1 MDNSI
6 RGEQR
11 SSIQRPNGFLVSSL
25 LFLDRIEKWLAGFFQ
40 MTQEEQK
47 DAGICMD
54 HPYIDDPNDK

>member
-11 SSIQRPNGFLVSSL
+11 SGIQQPNGLLVSSL
-25 LFLDRIEKWLAGFFQ
+25 LFLDHIEKWLAGFFQ

-47 DAGICMD
+47 DAGI
-54 HPYIDDPNDK
+54 YIDDQSDK

>member
-6 RGEQR
+6 RVGQG
-11 SSIQRPNGFLVSSL
+11 SNLQQPNSFLVSSL

-47 DAGICMD
+47 DAGI
-54 HPYIDDPNDK
+54 

>member
-11 SSIQRPNGFLVSSL
+11 SGIQQPNSFLVGSM

-47 DAGICMD
+47 DAGI
-54 HPYIDDPNDK
+54 YFDDQSDK